1 MDTSTNI
8 QKLAQVLIRYSLNI
22 QPGDVLRIG
31 CTPVAMPLVYEA
43 YREAIR
49 AGAHVITR
57 IAEPSLEEFL
67 LREGS
72 DEQLQWKTPLVQTEI
87 ETIGKWLDIMC
98 NTNTRQFT
106 SIDPARISMRHS
118 VLLPEQ
124 NLFNQLSATGKIKSC
139 LTLYPTEAYAQE
151 AGMSFREYSEFVYQ
165 SMLLHEPDPA
175 ACWQKMHESQQQIV
189 DYLGTRKHIRIVAP
203 GTDLEYECGG
213 RRWINY
219 AGKSNFPDGEV
230 STSPIENS
238 VKGYVQFSYPSI
250 HNGTVVDGVAL
261 TFEAGKVIKASA
273 SQNQAFLEGM
283 LEMDEG
289 ARRVGEV
296 AFGTNYGIQ
305 RATGHALFDEKMA
318 GTMHLALG
326 WAYRE
331 TGGTNESTLHW
342 DLVCDL
348 KQGEVYADGELCYK
362 HGQFLI

>member
-1 MDTSTNI
+1 MMDTNL
-8 QKLAQVLIRYSLNI
+8 QKLAQVLIRYSLDV

-31 CTPVAMPLVYEA
+31 CGPVAMPLLYEA
-43 YREAIR
+43 FREAVR
-49 AGAHVITR
+49 AGAHVVTR
-57 IAEPSLEEFL
+57 VSDPSFEEFL

-72 DEQLQWKTPLVQTEI
+72 DAQLKWTTPLVRTEI

-98 NTNTRQFT
+98 DTNTQQFT

-118 VLLPEQ
+118 VHLEEQ
-124 NLFNQLSATGKIKSC
+124 NLFNQLAAAGQIQSC

-151 AGMSFREYSEFVYQ
+151 AGMSLREYTDFVYNAC
-165 SMLLHEPDPA
+165 LLNEPDPA
-175 ACWQKMHESQQQIV
+175 AAWRQMYETQQKLV
-189 DYLGTRKHIRIVAP
+189 AFLGSRKHIRIVAP
-203 GTDLEYECGG
+203 GTELEYQCGG
-213 RRWINY
+213 RRWINC
-219 AGKSNFPDGEV
+219 AGKQNLPDGEV
-230 STSPIENS
+230 FTSPIENS
-238 VKGYVQFSYPSI
+238 VNGHVQFSYHSI
-250 HNGTVVDGVAL
+250 HNGTVVNDVAL
-261 TFEAGKVIKASA
+261 TFEAGKVIKSSA
-273 SQNQAFLEGM
+273 SQGHAFLEGM

-305 RATGHALFDEKMA
+305 RATGHALFDEKMG

-326 WAYRE
+326 WAYPE